1 MTRNRELAAD
11 LTQDALVRAWR
22 NRRSLREAR
31 ARRVW
36 LFRIAVN
43 LFEDHRR
50 RTSST
55 ATDEVDLTSLPAS
68 VQSPDTIALH
78 NELKDRVQAALDQLP
93 ARQRQVMHLH
103 IFEQLSPREM
113 ATVLNVDAGTIR
125 SNLAAARKRCD
136 PSSPTWPNRPENKNR
151 HLVRVARTYR

>member
-22 NRRSLREAR
+22 NRRSLRDAR

-50 RTSST
+50 RTPST
-55 ATDEVDLTSLPAS
+55 TTDEVDLTSHPAP
-68 VQSPDTIALH
+68 VLSPDAIALH
-78 NELKDRVQAALDQLP
+78 NELQDRVQAALDALP

-113 ATVLNVDAGTIR
+113 ATVLNVDGGTIR
-125 SNLAAARKRCD
+125 SNLAAARKRLRTQFPD
-136 PSSPTWPNRPENKNR
+136 LAQPAKKQQSSPSASRMDK
-151 HLVRVARTYR
+151 